1 MKKKFSYQEMKLRA
15 AAYCSTSEHCAYDIK
30 KKLTEWG
37 ANEQESAQIID
48 YLQEENFLN
57 EQRFVQAFVKDKV
70 RFSKWGKIKI
80 AFELKMKKINE
91 QEISRTMEQID
102 EEVYTNILSE
112 LLEKKDKSIK
122 YSSQNDRKS
131 KLFRFAQSRGFESS
145 LAIKIIDR
153 ITK

>member
-102 EEVYTNILSE
+102 EEVYINILSE

-131 KLFRFAQSRGFESS
+131 KLFRFAQSRGFENS
-145 LAIKIIDR
+145 LTIKIIDR